1 MSIYEGIMKGL
12 GEALEHAEGK
22 RTLRTVRVS
31 SKEIAPLS
39 AYTPETIKE
48 IRSEQEMTQ
57 VTFAKFLGVS
67 PKTVEAWEVGRNQP
81 NGPACRI
88 LSMLQQDPELPEK
101 YGFIKTT

>member
-1 MSIYEGIMKGL
+1 MSIYKGIMKGL

-39 AYTPETIKE
+39 VYTPETIKE

-101 YGFIKTT
+101 YGFIKTR

>member
-22 RTLRTVRVS
+22 CTLRTVRVS

>member
-22 RTLRTVRVS
+22 RTLRAVRVS

-101 YGFIKTT
+101 YGFIKTR